1 MSVIRSGAPTRSCR
15 GAGDLRSGFADGV
28 RPDSNRRTWVLV
40 TGVALVVGTA
50 CAGAQLDQSDVQ
62 SRIGRATERDIVALV
77 PLTLERHGYIIYN
90 NRRTSDMLYFETNWR
105 ARAPFDD
112 EAAQGADGAR
122 TRIIIRARKSSELF
136 FTLSLQAQNEVS
148 GIPFATD
155 VTGSD
160 WSTIPA
166 TDEYREYVNALSS
179 EIRMLVDAGQRR
191 RR

>member
-1 MSVIRSGAPTRSCR
+1 M
-15 GAGDLRSGFADGV
+15 
-28 RPDSNRRTWVLV
+28 
-40 TGVALVVGTA
+40 VGSA
-50 CAGAQLDQSDVQ
+50 CASARLDQSDVQ
-62 SRIGRATERDIVALV
+62 NQIGRATERDIVALV

-105 ARAPFDD
+105 SRAPFDD

-122 TRIIIRARKSSELF
+122 TRIIIRARKASQHLF
-136 FTLSLQAQNEVS
+136 SLRLQAQNEVS
-148 GIPFATD
+148 GIPLASD
-155 VTGSD
+155 VTVPG

-166 TDEYREYVNALSS
+166 TDQYREYVNELSS